1 MTPQR
6 SLGSSVVACLAGAA
20 LALYGAT
27 RVWSV
32 QVTERPG
39 LTSLRATTTG
49 AAVAPWLIGL
59 ALVALAGAGALLAT
73 RGLPRRL
80 LGGLLTIVGAGLV
93 AAAITGRVGLDP
105 GAAGAAATFW
115 PIVCVL
121 GGGLVGWGGVSAA
134 RHGHHWPSMGSRY
147 ERRPA
152 PSSAARLAAEPAR
165 SAAAGLTGRQEPAD
179 AAPAPDQNAGPGAD
193 PPGSGIGHGPG
204 SGSGLGSGSGSGRGS
219 GSGPSSGSGA
229 GPGSGSGGGSGI
241 DPSTTA
247 AEPAS
252 AGEVKGTADSR
263 SAMIASVD
271 TRAAWDALDRGDDPT
286 VT

>member
-93 AAAITGRVGLDP
+93 AAAVTGRVGLDP

-193 PPGSGIGHGPG
+193 PPGSGHGHGPG
-204 SGSGLGSGSGSGRGS
+204 SG
-219 GSGPSSGSGA
+219 PGSGA

-252 AGEVKGTADSR
+252 AGEAKGTADSR